1 MAKAVLLLCCLM
13 MGALADEKILQK
25 FGQLKQEVS
34 LECKGDEG
42 DVITWTRPYNGT
54 ASSELVDGED
64 ANIEIEGT
72 TLKILSLGEDD
83 LGGYSCLTNGNPAQ
97 TFELKVKYRLKK
109 MAVSVSVDVG
119 ESTKDKIKCVVTG
132 DTEVAFL
139 WYTRPE
145 DDPDREEVQVCGV
158 ENDNCLSQEPPA
170 PEETKNKVDETT
182 TVGPLKDRLTI
193 KVEKDEDGN
202 QVSVLGIEN
211 AQLEDRAFYVCKI
224 VAQENLRMSADG
236 EEKDENAEESL
247 TLLRVKDPLAAV
259 WPFVGIVV
267 EVVVLCLVIFICER
281 RKKDD
286 DKDDMDED
294 GYTGNNVSSN
304 NSLRQRK

>member
-1 MAKAVLLLCCLM
+1 M

-25 FGQLKQEVS
+25 FSQLKQEVS

-42 DVITWTRPYNGT
+42 DVITWTRPYNDT

-64 ANIEIEGT
+64 ANMEIEGN

-83 LGGYSCLTNGNPAQ
+83 LGEYSCLSNGSPVQ
-97 TFELKVKYRLKK
+97 TFDVKVKYRLKK

-158 ENDNCLSQEPPA
+158 ENDNCLRQEPPA

-224 VAQENLRMSADG
+224 VTRENLREGMPADG
-236 EEKDENAEESL
+236 EEKDEDAEEAL